1 MLPIIALKNIIST
14 VNFQSPWPLLIAF
27 VANSYGTFSWGV
39 CSQCSLSS
47 SVSFALELRY
57 FVAASIFISLS
68 SVSCWWCCLRWQLV
82 QSYVLSTR
90 SFLLLSSPS
99 LLMLHFKSRA
109 DTKRYIHKQKERWG
123 NSKFASHYKTMCN
136 SCTVHMC
143 WDYKLAF
150 VRCHLALQGI
160 IPWRHFAYRKPT
172 RRVELAM
179 KMSCSGSASGQ
190 FTVLLKCLQNID
202 KSFQLY
208 VCCSQ

>member
-14 VNFQSPWPLLIAF
+14 VNFQSLLPLLIAF

-57 FVAASIFISLS
+57 FVAALIFISLS

-109 DTKRYIHKQKERWG
+109 DTKRYIFINRKKYGAIPSLQATIRPCAIPALHTCVEIINLLLWDATLLCKEL
-123 NSKFASHYKTMCN
+123 SHEGILHIESQQGEWNWPWK
-136 SCTVHMC
+136 
-143 WDYKLAF
+143 
-150 VRCHLALQGI
+150 CHVQVAQ
-160 IPWRHFAYRKPT
+160 
-172 RRVELAM
+172 VDN
-179 KMSCSGSASGQ
+179 
-190 FTVLLKCLQNID
+190 LL
-202 KSFQLY
+202 FY
-208 VCCSQ
+208 